1 MAAVATLS
9 FVEAQKV
16 LDTWAVTGGPTEQEQ
31 IQYANA
37 ALKELDNEDQ
47 VKKFQD
53 NVKQVGVWANQL
65 DTAFDHVTRGF
76 EDMVAKYGKDFP
88 DISAYLNEWK
98 GYKGN
103 WVQYLLDSRD
113 VASKNITLLKR
124 FDQIFLDMV
133 ENIQTDQD
141 RLDVMKELE
150 QFIDEKHDDSVQLSQ
165 NFLNLK
171 RDIEAFVD
179 KFDQWIV
186 EKGVEL
192 EVEAKQ
198 LKQQIAGLQGEVETL
213 DKKIKDA
220 TTALAITG
228 GCLCIIG
235 VVVAGSVL
243 AVYQSQR
250 NSKVEELQVK
260 RNALEDVNRKQQN
273 LAHLKTE
280 FDGFKPDI
288 SLICEKLV
296 LFAEIWSSVRS
307 QAVQFQEHIKG
318 GMVALTSLRFKREV
332 QLARAVSKP
341 LMEGL
346 AKYATELD
354 SRGKANK

>member
-1 MAAVATLS
+1 MATVATLS
-9 FVEAQKV
+9 VVDAQKV
-16 LDTWAVTGGPTEQEQ
+16 IDTWAATGGPTEQEK
-31 IQYANA
+31 IKCANA
-37 ALKELDNEDQ
+37 ALNELDDDDQ

-76 EDMVAKYGKDFP
+76 ENMVEKHGEDFP
-88 DISAYLNEWK
+88 DISAYLHEWK

-103 WVQYLLDSRD
+103 WVQYLSESRD

-124 FDQIFLDMV
+124 FDQVFLDMV
-133 ENIQTDQD
+133 ENIQTNQD
-141 RLDVMKELE
+141 RLDATKELQ

-171 RDIEAFVD
+171 RDIEAFVG

-186 EKGVEL
+186 DKGVEL
-192 EVEAKQ
+192 EAQAKK
-198 LKQQIAGLQGEVETL
+198 LKDKITKLQGEIEAL
-213 DKKIKDA
+213 DKKI
-220 TTALAITG
+220 
-228 GCLCIIG
+228 
-235 VVVAGSVL
+235 VVATIALVGSPLLGILGMAVAGTVL
-243 AVYQSQR
+243 AVYKRQR
-250 NSKVEELQVK
+250 DDKARELGGK
-260 RNALEDVNRKQQN
+260 LNALADINRKQEA

-288 SLICEKLV
+288 ALICEKLV

-307 QAVQFQEHIKG
+307 QAIQFQEHIKG
-318 GMVALTSLRFKREV
+318 GMAALSNPRFKMEV
-332 QLARAVSKP
+332 RLARAVTKP

-346 AKYATELD
+346 AKYASELEN
-354 SRGKANK
+354 RGKANE